1 MLELWTNLVSNTF
14 RKEELR
20 KEGANNKALGYD
32 PYIT

>member
-20 KEGANNKALGYD
+20 EENTNNTELGKAVT
-32 PYIT
+32 IT